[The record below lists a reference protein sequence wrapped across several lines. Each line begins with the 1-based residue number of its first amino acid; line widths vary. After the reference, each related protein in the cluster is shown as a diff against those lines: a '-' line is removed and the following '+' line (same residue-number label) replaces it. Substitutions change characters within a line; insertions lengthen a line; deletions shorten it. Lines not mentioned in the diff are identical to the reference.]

1 MRSTRFRAAAIVAL
15 GAATAL
21 VVSACGGSSSG
32 GDSSSAG
39 STPASSSA
47 AASSVASSSSAASG
61 SGTASSGAPSSS
73 GGSGSGVSDE
83 ALQTLYE
90 QAKGEGK
97 VVLWGGED
105 PDQMQG
111 AFDEFSKTYP
121 GLTLEFT
128 AVNPDQQASQLVTAQ
143 AAGQPLP
150 DIIQGRR
157 EFMPTLVDAG
167 LINSEPDWA
176 QYGVPSDIISN
187 DGGLVEYKS
196 LYGLAYNTA
205 QVTDP
210 STLPATWEALDDAA
224 WKDKLS
230 VDPRGFPF
238 NILAVS
244 LGEQPTLDYVTSLKE
259 TTTPAIIQG
268 STAGLVKLA
277 AGAQALRPSVLEDV
291 KTQQAAGAPLDFAL
305 PTPALVQ
312 DTLWY
317 LTADAPNKAAATLF
331 ALWYTAPDGGQILTA
346 EQNNR
351 TNQLPEE
358 AAGIDVVTYDTPED
372 AALVAKVTPEI
383 AAIWGGGS

>member
-1 MRSTRFRAAAIVAL
+1 MRSTRFRNVTIVAM
-15 GAATAL
+15 GAALAL
-21 VVSACGGSSSG
+21 TVSACGGSSSG
-32 GDSSSAG
+32 GDSAG
-39 STPASSSA
+39 STPASTS
-47 AASSVASSSSAASG
+47 AASSSASSPASSSAASG
-61 SGTASSGAPSSS
+61 SSGASSSAAGSSGAA
-73 GGSGSGVSDE
+73 GSGVSD
-83 ALQTLYE
+83 ADMQALYE

-167 LINSEPDWA
+167 LINGEPDWA

-187 DGGLVEYKS
+187 DGGIIEYKS
-196 LYGLAYNTA
+196 LYGLAYNTG

-210 STLPATWEALDDAA
+210 STLPTTWEALDDAA

-244 LGEQPTLDYVTSLKE
+244 LGEQPTLDYVTSLKA

-291 KTQQAAGAPLDFAL
+291 KTQQASGAPLEFAL
-305 PTPALVQ
+305 PSPALVQ

-317 LTADAPNKAAATLF
+317 LTADSPNKAAATLF
-331 ALWYTAPDGGQILTA
+331 ALWYTSPDGGQVLTA

-358 AAGIDVVTYDTPED
+358 AEGLDVVTYDTPED

-383 AAIWGGGS
+383 AAIWGSGS